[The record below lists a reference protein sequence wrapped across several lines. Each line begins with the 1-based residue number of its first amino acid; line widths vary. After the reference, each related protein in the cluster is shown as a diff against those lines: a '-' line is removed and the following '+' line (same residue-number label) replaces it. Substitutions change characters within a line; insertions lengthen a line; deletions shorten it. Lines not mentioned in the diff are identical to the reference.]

1 MFAVLETGGK
11 QYRIEQSSIITVEKL
26 EGENGTHLELDKV
39 LLLSTDNNTVVGQPY
54 VANTLVKATI
64 LDQFKSKKVRVY
76 KMKPRK
82 RYRKT
87 RGHRQNYTKLRIDEI
102 QVLA

>member
-11 QYRIEQSSIITVEKL
+11 QYRIERNSIITVEKL
-26 EGENGTHLELDKV
+26 EGENGNQLELDKV
-39 LLLSTDNNTVVGQPY
+39 LLLSTDDSTLIGHPY
-54 VANTLVKATI
+54 IANTIVKATI

-82 RYRKT
+82 RYRRT
-87 RGHRQNYTKLRIDEI
+87 RGHRQNYTKLRIDDI
-102 QVLA
+102 QVSA